1 MNSTNFTLFLLAA
14 LVIAAA
20 PGPGIFYVAA
30 RTLSGGKSA
39 GIASTFGTAL
49 GGLVHVIAGGLGV
62 SALILASAEL
72 FTALKFAG
80 AIYLVWLGIK
90 TFREARD
97 LLPQQAIAVGTQR
110 AFREGVLV
118 EALNPKTAAF
128 FLAFI
133 PQFLD
138 PAGSYP
144 ALQFMALGLISV
156 ALNTL
161 VDIIVVMMA
170 ATARGSLT
178 HRPNVLQRLRQGS
191 GLAFHRGPRHF
202 AGAGTAAQFVGW
214 VERSDTHQFMPFA
227 PADGYRGV
235 YHRAAEGRT
244 RWLHPSYKGISNSA
258 FPHAPT
264 IRGDCAGSALPRVR
278 LRRCSRR
285 SQSRWRRSRTSVPAR
300 RRWSR

>member
-1 MNSTNFTLFLLAA
+1 MNGTNLSLFLLAA
-14 LVIAAA
+14 LIIAAV

-30 RTLSGGKSA
+30 RTLSGGKRA

-62 SALILASAEL
+62 SAIILASAEL
-72 FTALKFAG
+72 FTVLKFAG
-80 AIYLVWLGIK
+80 AVYLVWLGIK

-97 LLPQQAIAVGTQR
+97 LLPQKVIAVGTQR
-110 AFREGVLV
+110 VFREGVLV

-161 VDIIVVMMA
+161 VDGVVVMMA
-170 ATARGSLT
+170 ATARTGLT
-178 HRPNVLQRLRQGS
+178 RHPNLLQRLRQGS
-191 GLAFHRGPRHF
+191 GLFI
-202 AGAGTAAQFVGW
+202 AG
-214 VERSDTHQFMPFA
+214 
-227 PADGYRGV
+227 
-235 YHRAAEGRT
+235 
-244 RWLHPSYKGISNSA
+244 LGISL
-258 FPHAPT
+258 
-264 IRGDCAGSALPRVR
+264 AL
-278 LRRCSRR
+278 
-285 SQSRWRRSRTSVPAR
+285 AR
-300 RRWSR
+300 RP